1 MHDRGV
7 RAHGRY
13 LALYVLPN
21 ERALSRLGVSVS
33 RRLGP
38 AVRRNR
44 AKRVVR
50 AVFREYKP
58 QHAIDLVA
66 IVKSPLLDAE
76 FASIVA
82 DYQAALKRALGHAP
96 GRSPHARATRTPT
109 S

>member
-1 MHDRGV
+1 MQARGI

-21 ERALSRLGVSVS
+21 ERACSRLGIAAS
-33 RRLGP
+33 RRIGP

-50 AVFREYKP
+50 AVFRAHKP
-58 QHAIDLVA
+58 PRAVDIMAV
-66 IVKSPLLDAE
+66 VKPPLLDAE
-76 FASIVA
+76 FVSIVA
-82 DYQAALKRALGHAP
+82 DYRGALMRAL
-96 GRSPHARATRTPT
+96 RASST

>member
-1 MHDRGV
+1 MHDRGT

-21 ERALSRLGVSVS
+21 ERAFSRLGVSAS

-50 AVFREYKP
+50 AVFRESKP
-58 QHAIDLVA
+58 HHAVDLVA
-66 IVKSPLLDAE
+66 IVKPPLLDAE

-82 DYQAALKRALGHAP
+82 DYQVALKRALGNAP
-96 GRSPHARATRTPT
+96 GRSPHARTTRTP
-109 S
+109 SP

>member
-1 MHDRGV
+1 MHDGGN

-21 ERALSRLGVSVS
+21 ERAFSRLGVSAS

-50 AVFREYKP
+50 AVFREHKP
-58 QHAIDLVA
+58 PYAVDLVA
-66 IVKSPLLDAE
+66 IVKAPLLDAE
-76 FASIVA
+76 FASVVA
-82 DYQAALKRALGHAP
+82 DYQIALKRALGDATR
-96 GRSPHARATRTPT
+96 RSPAART
-109 S
+109 STSSS